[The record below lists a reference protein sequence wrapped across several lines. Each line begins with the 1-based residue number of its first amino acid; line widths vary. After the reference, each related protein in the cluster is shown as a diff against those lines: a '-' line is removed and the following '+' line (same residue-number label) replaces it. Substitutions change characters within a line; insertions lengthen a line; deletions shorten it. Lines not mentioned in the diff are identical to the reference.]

1 MSDEERI
8 HLVSQKACE
17 SEGSSK
23 PAAAGPADGA
33 ESSDAETA
41 FEDVPVYVTCPY
53 CHEKIVTRTSFKSG
67 KYTYWT
73 SACLCI
79 FQ

>member
-1 MSDEERI
+1 MSHEERI
-8 HLVSQKACE
+8 HLVSQKPENDE
-17 SEGSSK
+17 SEK
-23 PAAAGPADGA
+23 PGAGADGGA

-41 FEDVPVYVTCPY
+41 FEDVPLYITCPF
-53 CHEKIVTRTSFKSG
+53 CNEKIVTRTSFKSG

>member
-8 HLVSQKACE
+8 HLVSQEAEGDE
-17 SEGSSK
+17 SEK
-23 PAAAGPADGA
+23 LTTAGDGT

-41 FEDVPVYVTCPY
+41 FEDVPVYLTCPH
-53 CHEKIVTRTSFKSG
+53 CNEKIVTRTSFKSG